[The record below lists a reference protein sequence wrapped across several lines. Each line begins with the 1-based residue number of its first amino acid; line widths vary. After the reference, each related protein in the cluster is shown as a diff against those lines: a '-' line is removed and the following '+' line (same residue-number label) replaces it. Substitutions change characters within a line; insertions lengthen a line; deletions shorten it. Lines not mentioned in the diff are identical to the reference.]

1 MTSQPKGLPGFLRRS
16 LRFTEEEK
24 ETEDFDANATVHA
37 NGNGNAN
44 TNANTNSNTNSLPP
58 RPIILTP
65 TGTPMATPAPTPI
78 LSKATRQ
85 GMPEIPSMPLEKSG
99 HGSWREDPPEP
110 PPSTTTKSK
119 SSLER
124 NTSYKD
130 RQLDAALF
138 ADVVNM
144 TELKSLCWNGI
155 PPHCRAQAWKILL
168 GYLPTNRARRAQTL
182 ARKRAEYKDAIHQH
196 YDIDDD
202 VRTVQEQETL
212 RQVLVDVP
220 RTAPEV
226 GLFRNDRIR
235 KALSRL
241 LFVWAMRHPASSYV
255 QGINDLA
262 TPLIAVFL
270 GDYFPDCNADDVLD
284 GTVMERVTEAVM
296 EEVRLCRI
304 SVLIDGVFLVLPSDF
319 IFSPCTMHMHIY
331 HIAFTG
337 RSRLLL
343 VHHKTP
349 SWHTRS
355 LHIGSTGRAAYG
367 DALGGTCDS
376 H

>member
-1 MTSQPKGLPGFLRRS
+1 MSSQPKGLPGFLRRS

-24 ETEDFDANATVHA
+24 ESEDVPERRFERDADPVDVSS
-37 NGNGNAN
+37 
-44 TNANTNSNTNSLPP
+44 NSHGLPP
-58 RPIILTP
+58 RPMILTP

-78 LSKATRQ
+78 LTKATRQ
-85 GMPEIPSMPLEKSG
+85 GMPDIPTMLLDKPG
-99 HGSWREDPPEP
+99 QGSWKEEPPEP
-110 PPSTTTKSK
+110 ASIPTK
-119 SSLER
+119 SSLAR

-144 TELKSLCWNGI
+144 TDLKTLCWNGI
-155 PPHCRAQAWKILL
+155 PPSCRAQAWKILL
-168 GYLPTNRARRAQTL
+168 GYLPTNNARRAQTL
-182 ARKRAEYKDAIHQH
+182 ARKRAEYKDAIQQH

-270 GDYFPDCNADDVLD
+270 GDYFPDCSTDDVLN
-284 GTVMERVTEAVM
+284 GKIMQQVTEDVM
-296 EEVRLCRI
+296 EEVRSRCMCSYLKVHPCAADSFSRWVLYRSKRI
-304 SVLIDGVFLVLPSDF
+304 VIGASPSYWQAFKIIIRQINRAFSV
-319 IFSPCTMHMHIY
+319 
-331 HIAFTG
+331 
-337 RSRLLL
+337 
-343 VHHKTP
+343 
-349 SWHTRS
+349 W
-355 LHIGSTGRAAYG
+355 
-367 DALGGTCDS
+367 
-376 H
+376 

>member
-1 MTSQPKGLPGFLRRS
+1 MSSQPKGLPGFLRRS

-24 ETEDFDANATVHA
+24 EPDAVPVPEKKIDHDTDRVNA
-37 NGNGNAN
+37 NGDARG
-44 TNANTNSNTNSLPP
+44 LPP
-58 RPIILTP
+58 RATSMTP

-78 LSKATRQ
+78 LSKPTRQ
-85 GMPEIPSMPLEKSG
+85 GMPDIPTMVLDKPPG
-99 HGSWREDPPEP
+99 NGSWKEEP
-110 PPSTTTKSK
+110 PKPASITKK
-119 SSLER
+119 SSMTR

-138 ADVVNM
+138 ADIVNM
-144 TELKSLCWNGI
+144 TELKALCWNGI
-155 PPHCRAQAWKILL
+155 PPHCRALAWKILL
-168 GYLPTNRARRAQTL
+168 GYLPTNKARRAQTL
-182 ARKRAEYKDAIHQH
+182 ARKRAEYKDAILQH

-262 TPLIAVFL
+262 TPLIVVFL
-270 GDYFPDCNADDVLD
+270 GDYFPDCSADNVLN
-284 GTVMERVTEAVM
+284 GEVMKQVTEAVM
-296 EEVRLCRI
+296 EEVRLFVEVPSSRSAFAQRKI
-304 SVLIDGVFLVLPSDF
+304 SHY
-319 IFSPCTMHMHIY
+319 CCY
-331 HIAFTG
+331 TG

-343 VHHKTP
+343 VSYQTFGWYSRP
-349 SWHTRS
+349 
-355 LHIGSTGRAAYG
+355 LHI
-367 DALGGTCDS
+367 
-376 H
+376 